1 MPKNNPYLIPEK
13 IEKQKLVEEIKE
25 LTETP

>member
-1 MPKNNPYLIPEK
+1 MPKNNQYLIPEK
-13 IEKQKLVEEIKE
+13 IENQKLVEEVRE